1 MELGGPTILGK
12 HVIVYLGKDVHYG
25 KIIYQHVDL
34 VYQGRG
40 DARTQWRV
48 QFEDGEEY
56 DLNYD
61 QILLGINM
69 FAKEPPRDTLGNLKR
84 IEIPRDRGEEGRPG
98 ALTCGR

>member
-12 HVIVYLGKDVHYG
+12 PVIVHFRKDAHYG
-25 KIIYQHVDL
+25 KIIYNNADL

-69 FAKEPPRDTLGNLKR
+69 FAKEPPRDALDNLKC
-84 IEIPRDRGEEGRPG
+84 IEILRNRGWRGGPSVSFETP
-98 ALTCGR
+98 